1 MDSLRQPVK
10 RTYPVPTNS
19 NFKEF
24 VVPQPSVPRRQLT
37 QNKSQKFS
45 VLSLSKNKKGVDDE
59 ESTEN
64 RIGCKMGRT
73 NKRLSDETNKDTDKK
88 CKLEEY
94 SLEDTL
100 FDDINLTQLLMNH
113 DNSCNKS
120 KVLST
125 RSCSDNSLHNKD
137 VNAFQQNMNDATQ
150 KTTIKS
156 SRSKSDQSLQP
167 KSSHNNPSETPN
179 RPLLTQLTQLFD
191 STQVMNQIETI
202 LSKESN
208 SGAKSNAVLREKNT
222 WGAKISENLGDVLNE
237 NNREE
242 FESFFDQIE
251 HSVSVMG
258 TNVESVDKDVSK
270 ILEALFGTQTVEGS
284 DKMNVFGVN
293 ENEIT
298 MSGINAS
305 FATALKQVLLSNV
318 TKEIVPVEKPKNVT
332 LVEESAT
339 FTEVGPF
346 YGLPLRVK
354 ELIKNYK
361 GIEELYDWQ
370 DKCLKLP
377 AIKEHRNLIYA
388 LPTSGGKTL
397 VAEILMLQEIMCRK
411 KNALFILPYVAIVQE
426 KVWALSPFAVALDF
440 LVEEYAASK
449 GTYPPRKRRR
459 KRSIYIA
466 TIEKALGLLNSL
478 IETERINEIGLI
490 VVDELHLVGESGRGS
505 TLEALLTK
513 IMYINAN
520 IQVVGMS
527 ATIGNV
533 NDLCKFLNADIYTQN
548 FRPIELVEYVK
559 CGPEVAKINY
569 SPKEEELLTVV
580 RKIDHSYPDGMN
592 SIDPDKLG
600 ALVMEVIPEGS
611 CLIFCASKKNCEN
624 VAYLLCK
631 VVNKS
636 LLDYKKE
643 EKEQVKH
650 SLKDE
655 GGSLCKIFNVSI
667 QLGIA
672 YHHSGLTNE
681 ERRVIEEA
689 FRAGVISVICCTSTL
704 AAGVNLPAK
713 RVILRQPYIGRE
725 FISLSKYKQMVGRAG
740 RAGLGETGESILI
753 CNPHELP
760 KVKKLLV
767 SPMDEALSGMHEN
780 EGKGL
785 RHLLLSCI
793 SLGVANTRAQLQEVS
808 KKTLLNIQSE
818 RLEVNLKKITD
829 KAISDLFKLGALQEA
844 DLSKK
849 ENNLDCD
856 VTVRMET
863 SFSSTDCNSNFSSG
877 RKRKIVL
884 KNDTKLV
891 ISKLGCAAIKGNF
904 ELTRAHQLYDDLH
917 QAQKSLV
924 LLDCL
929 HLLYLVT
936 PYDLAEQI
944 KPNNNDYYNI
954 FCKLGRNE
962 LQTARILGI
971 NDAVVM
977 RMLSNQPIKSVPE
990 RVLNRFYLTLMLY
1003 DLWNE
1008 IPIFEVS
1015 EKFQVNRGIVQH
1027 LMTGAATFASNVV
1040 HFCEGLEEFW
1050 TFAHLLNGMSQRLS
1064 HCCVKELLPLMQL
1077 PAVKQSRARQLY
1089 NAGFKSIRSI
1099 AAANADNLV
1108 ESIEYLPRR
1117 VAKQLIAA
1125 AKMLMLEKVENLRE
1139 EAEDVLDGIENPK
1152 PFINQ
1157 SILL

>member
-1 MDSLRQPVK
+1 MNSLKQPHK
-10 RTYPVPTNS
+10 RIPPVSTEPN
-19 NFKEF
+19 NEEF
-24 VVPQPSVPRRQLT
+24 LVPQAPRGQLS

-45 VLSLSKNKKGVDDE
+45 VLSLSKNKKVQSE
-59 ESTEN
+59 KPPEN
-64 RIGCKMGRT
+64 HSGCKTGT
-73 NKRLSDETNKDTDKK
+73 KKRLSNEAKIAADKK
-88 CKLEEY
+88 CKLEEC
-94 SLEDTL
+94 SLDDDL
-100 FDDINLTQLLMNH
+100 FDNIDLTQLLN
-113 DNSCNKS
+113 DKTNKS
-120 KVLST
+120 TALST
-125 RSCSDNSLHNKD
+125 RSASDNSLHK
-137 VNAFQQNMNDATQ
+137 VVDASQ
-150 KTTIKS
+150 KTPLS
-156 SRSKSDQSLQP
+156 LRSKNDPNESP
-167 KSSHNNPSETPN
+167 KK
-179 RPLLTQLTQLFD
+179 PLLTQLTQLFEN
-191 STQVMNQIETI
+191 SQALNQIETI
-202 LSKESN
+202 ISESN
-208 SGAKSNAVLREKNT
+208 TNSTILREKN

-237 NNREE
+237 NNRDEL
-242 FESFFDQIE
+242 ESFFDQIE

-258 TNVESVDKDVSK
+258 SDVESVDKDISK
-270 ILEALFGTQTVEGS
+270 ILEGLFGTQKVEQES
-284 DKMNVFGVN
+284 DKNN
-293 ENEIT
+293 ENENDIT

-305 FATALKQVLLSNV
+305 FATALKQVLLSNI
-318 TKEIVPVEKPKNVT
+318 TKDVIPVKKAKSET
-332 LVEESAT
+332 IGEENGT

-354 ELIKNYK
+354 ELIKMYK
-361 GIEELYDWQ
+361 GIDELYDWQ
-370 DKCLKLP
+370 DECLNLP

-397 VAEILMLQEIMCRK
+397 VAEILMLREIMCRK
-411 KNALFILPYVAIVQE
+411 KNAIFILPYVAIVQE

-459 KRSIYIA
+459 KNSIYIA

-478 IETERINEIGLI
+478 IETDRINEIGLI
-490 VVDELHLVGESGRGS
+490 VVDELHLVGEPGRGS

-513 IMYINAN
+513 IMYTNAN

-533 NDLCKFLNADIYTQN
+533 NDLCQFLNADIYSQN
-548 FRPIELVEYVK
+548 FRPVELVEYVK

-569 SPKEEELLTVV
+569 SPKDELLTVV
-580 RKIDHSYPDGMN
+580 RKIDHKYPSSGMN
-592 SIDPDKLG
+592 SLDPDKLG
-600 ALVMEVIPEGS
+600 ALVMEVVPEAS

-624 VAYLLCK
+624 VASLLCK

-713 RVILRQPYIGRE
+713 RVILRQPYVGRE

-753 CNPHELP
+753 CNPPELP
-760 KVKKLLV
+760 KVKKLLL
-767 SPMDEALSGMHEN
+767 SPMDEALSGMHQN

-793 SLGVANTRAQLQEVS
+793 SLGVANTRAQLQEVA
-808 KKTLLNIQSE
+808 KKTLLHIQSE
-818 RLEVNLKKITD
+818 RLEINLKKLTD

-849 ENNLDCD
+849 ENTIDCD
-856 VTVRMET
+856 VTVKMET
-863 SFSSTDCNSNFSSG
+863 SFSSTDSNSSNVS

-904 ELTRAHQLYDDLH
+904 ELARAHQLYDDLH

-929 HLLYLVT
+929 HLLFLVT

-944 KPNNNDYYNI
+944 KPDRNDYYNI
-954 FCKLGRNE
+954 FRTLGRNE

-971 NDAVVM
+971 DDAVAL
-977 RMLSNQPIKSVPE
+977 RMLANQPIRNVPE

-1008 IPIFEVS
+1008 TPVFEVS

-1089 NAGFKSIRSI
+1089 NAGYKSIRSI
-1099 AAANADNLV
+1099 AAANADSLV

-1152 PFINQ
+1152 PFMNQ
-1157 SILL
+1157 TLLV